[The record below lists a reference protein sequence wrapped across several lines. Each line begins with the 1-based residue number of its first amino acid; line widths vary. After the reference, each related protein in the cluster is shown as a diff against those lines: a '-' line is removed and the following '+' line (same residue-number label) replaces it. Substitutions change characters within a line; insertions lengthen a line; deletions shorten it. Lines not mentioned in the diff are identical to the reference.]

1 MAQVPIHEDAA
12 VHELLGASPARQAA
26 LLQAWGLP
34 SGAIL
39 LLVNAC
45 ESRCFFC
52 AGPGT
57 SDLPAGAAT
66 PRDRIETF
74 FAELPPERPRLVIGG
89 NDPWLH
95 PDLELA
101 VERAAEAGFRV
112 VQLMTSGL
120 SLEEGRLRRLRAR
133 GLRELVVPIYAA
145 SAAVHDAIVGR
156 PAFARLVAGLD
167 LAVGLGLRVHLHSLA
182 LRRNQG
188 ELAALAALCQERW
201 GSRLAVAPLREK
213 ERFAFDREA
222 LPLDELAALLGPLP
236 VARLGLPACVAPHL
250 PVSDALA
257 VELYFR
263 TQRRG
268 FGPGCAACRDRPGCL
283 GVVEA
288 ALRTWGERGLRP
300 RREEEPP
307 PGGEPA

>member
-12 VHELLGASPARQAA
+12 VHELLAASPARQAA
-26 LLQAWGLP
+26 LLRAWGLP

-95 PDLELA
+95 PDLEWA
-101 VERAAEAGFRV
+101 VERAAEVGFRE

-120 SLEEGRLRRLRAR
+120 SLEEGRLRRLRAL
-133 GLRELVVPIYAA
+133 GLRELVIPIYAA
-145 SAAVHDAIVGR
+145 SAALHDEIVGR
-156 PAFARLVAGLD
+156 PAFDRLVAGLD
-167 LAVGLGLRVHLHSLA
+167 RAVGLGLRVHLHTLA

-188 ELAALAALCQERW
+188 ELAALARLCQERW
-201 GSRLAVAPLREK
+201 SSRLAVAPLREK
-213 ERFAFDREA
+213 ERFAYEREA
-222 LPLDELAALLGPLP
+222 IPLDELAALLGPLP

-250 PVSDALA
+250 PRAEALA
-257 VELYFR
+257 IELYFR

-268 FGPGCAACRDRPGCL
+268 YAEGCSACADRPSCL

-288 ALRTWGERGLRP
+288 ALRTWGERGLHP
-300 RREEEPP
+300 RRDPPAHTVEEP
-307 PGGEPA
+307 A